1 MTILMGED
9 ALAFSTNTKRPL
21 IDQRTGL
28 ITNSQLTQ
36 AEWAVLDAAVIQR
49 AKLRLNIVADLRA
62 AGLTQETTLANMLS
76 QWRVASERTAAT
88 VSMDGRT
95 RSNRDRT
102 DKQTFGVP
110 VPIIHDAYSI
120 GRRELLAS
128 RTLGASLD
136 TTEAAAA
143 ASAVIES
150 AETMVFNGSSGIV
163 VSGSTIYGL
172 TTHGARKT
180 DTAANFGGGDFGTI
194 SNILP
199 TFLGAIS
206 AMAANRYHGPFNVY
220 ASGTQ
225 YIQMLARY
233 ADGSG
238 QKALDAVLDLPQIAS
253 VQPSDFLSDGV
264 IVLVQMTSDVIDLV
278 QAGTVENREWVA
290 PDGEELFFKVMMV
303 MAPRL
308 KQDYAGN
315 LGVCHIT
322 GA

>member
-1 MTILMGED
+1 MTMLMGED
-9 ALAFSTNTKRPL
+9 ALAFSTNTKRPK

-49 AKLRLNIVADLRA
+49 AKLRLNIIAALRS
-62 AGLTQETTLANMLS
+62 AGLVQDTTLANMLS
-76 QWRVASERTAAT
+76 QWRVASERTAPT
-88 VSMDGRT
+88 ISMDGRT
-95 RSNRDRT
+95 RTNRDRT

-128 RTLGASLD
+128 RTLGAALD

-143 ASAVIES
+143 ASAVVEG
-150 AETMVFNGSSGIV
+150 AETMVFNGASGIV

-172 TTHGARKT
+172 TNHPARTT

-194 SNILP
+194 SLVQP

-206 AMAANRYHGPFNVY
+206 AMAGYRYHGPFNVY
-220 ASGTQ
+220 VSGTQ

-233 ADGSG
+233 SDGSG
-238 QKALDAVLDLPQIAS
+238 QKALDAVLDLPQIAD
-253 VQPSDFLSDGV
+253 VQPSDFLSAGQ
-264 IVLVQMTSDVIDLV
+264 IVMVQMTSDVIDLV

-303 MAPRL
+303 LAPRL
-308 KQDYAGN
+308 KQDYAGK